1 MRIEEQNFLNK
12 INDLLIKEGNTITQ
26 EEWIHIVALLVANLE
41 YRKSINYFMD
51 CLPADVRQMMKDNLT

>member
-12 INDLLIKEGNTITQ
+12 IYDLLTKEGDTITR
-26 EEWIHIVALLVANLE
+26 EEWIHIVSILVINLE
-41 YRKSINYFMD
+41 YRANINYFMD